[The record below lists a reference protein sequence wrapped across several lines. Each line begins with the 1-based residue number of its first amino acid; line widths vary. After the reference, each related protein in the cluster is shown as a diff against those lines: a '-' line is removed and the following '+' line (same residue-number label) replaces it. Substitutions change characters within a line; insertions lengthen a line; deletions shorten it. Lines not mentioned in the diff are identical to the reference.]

1 MLSVRDGDT
10 GAQPAADLALPPH
23 LQHGAILEDV
33 LLVTHH
39 AVLIESWDPLLR
51 ILHDLRGRMEGQ
63 TWSLGASSRQW
74 DGDEWNSG
82 LRGG

>member
-51 ILHDLRGRMEGQ
+51 ILHDLRGRMEGL
-63 TWSLGASSRQW
+63 SAA
-74 DGDEWNSG
+74 DMEP
-82 LRGG
+82 GGILQAVGWG